1 MNRKKIPHSART
13 FLRFV
18 KSATLAIALLSL
30 LGVFV
35 SPAGITYAID
45 DDRQKES
52 EDVATAGD
60 GSTEP
65 SHEAMEAFADLVD
78 DQPVYDQEFVERLE
92 KREKEVVRREQELA
106 RREEELRRLEND
118 ILQKLKRLETAREE
132 VSAMTTE
139 IDRRLKRAEEDRL
152 AEIADAV
159 KRFKSMGPEAAARIL
174 LQMDLES
181 GATVVRQLS
190 TSSVGGIFDAM
201 VEEVAAAGTDSEKQA
216 KQEKMAQLWERLVNP
231 DTKTGIPQI
240 DQQQNGT

>member
-1 MNRKKIPHSART
+1 MKRKKFPQTTASIGA
-13 FLRFV
+13 FLKTV
-18 KSATLAIALLSL
+18 SLVIALLSIL
-30 LGVFV
+30 TTFW
-35 SPAGITYAID
+35 AGSGIAYAIE

-52 EDVATAGD
+52 EDVATARE

-65 SHEAMEAFADLVD
+65 SQKAMEAFADLVD
-78 DQPVYDQEFVERLE
+78 GQPVYDQEFVERLE

-106 RREEELRRLEND
+106 RREEELRRLESD
-118 ILQKLKRLETAREE
+118 ILQKLKRLETARVE
-132 VSAMTTE
+132 VEAMTTE

-152 AEIADAV
+152 SEIADAV

-181 GATVVRQLS
+181 GATIVRQLS

-201 VEEVAAAGTDSEKQA
+201 VEEVAATGTDSEKQA

-231 DTKTGIPQI
+231 ERKTGIPQI
-240 DQQQNGT
+240 DKQQNGT